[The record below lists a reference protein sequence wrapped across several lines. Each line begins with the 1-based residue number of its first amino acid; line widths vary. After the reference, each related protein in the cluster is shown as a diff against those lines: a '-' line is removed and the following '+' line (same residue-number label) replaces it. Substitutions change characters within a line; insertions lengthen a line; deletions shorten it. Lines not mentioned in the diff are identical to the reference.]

1 MKFTYLF
8 AALLTIS
15 IQLIAQDKPTNN
27 ASLIGLKTNSGSLYG
42 TLLMPNHINGK
53 IPVALIIAGSGPTD
67 RDGNNAMMKNN
78 SLKMLAESLA
88 NNGIASLRYDKRGI
102 GESKAALIS
111 EVNLSFEDLIQD
123 AQQWVRMLKEN
134 KKFSKII
141 IIGHSEGSLIG
152 MNAAKNANGF
162 ISLAGAGRSADLILK
177 EQLGAQPKQVQDLC
191 FPIIDSLT
199 AGKLVDNV
207 NPMLNSLFR
216 SSVQPYMI
224 SWFKH
229 NPQQDIKQLKFPC
242 LIIQG
247 DNDLQVSISDARL
260 LADAKNN
267 NQLVIIEKMNHI
279 FKIIDSGDRSAN
291 VAAYSNPTMPI
302 SNEMTEKISH
312 YIGSLDGAF

>member
-27 ASLIGLKTNSGSLYG
+27 ASLIGLKTNLGSLYG

-134 KKFSKII
+134 KNFSKII

-177 EQLGAQPKQVQDLC
+177 EQLGAQPKQIQDLC

-267 NQLVIIEKMNHI
+267 NQLVIIEKMNHV

-302 SNEMTEKISH
+302 SNEMAEKISH
-312 YIGSLDGAF
+312 YIKSLY

>member
-134 KKFSKII
+134 KNFSKII

-162 ISLAGAGRSADLILK
+162 ISLAGAGRSTDLILK
-177 EQLGAQPKQVQDLC
+177 EQLGAQPKQIQDLC

-267 NQLVIIEKMNHI
+267 NQLVIIEKMNHV

-302 SNEMTEKISH
+302 SNEMAEKISH
-312 YIGSLDGAF
+312 YIKSLY

>member
-134 KKFSKII
+134 KNFSKII

-177 EQLGAQPKQVQDLC
+177 EQLGAQPKQIQDLC

-267 NQLVIIEKMNHI
+267 NQLVIIEKMNHV

-302 SNEMTEKISH
+302 SNEMAEKISH
-312 YIGSLDGAF
+312 YIKSLY

>member
-1 MKFTYLF
+1 MKKSFLF
-8 AALLTIS
+8 IITVFIINTLLAQESMNYSTQFVQLGIS
-15 IQLIAQDKPTNN
+15 T
-27 ASLIGLKTNSGSLYG
+27 GSLHG
-42 TLLMPNHINGK
+42 TLLIPNTVK
-53 IPVALIIAGSGPTD
+53 EKVPVALIIAGSGPTD

-111 EVNLSFEDLIQD
+111 EANLSFEDLIQD
-123 AQQWVRMLKEN
+123 AQQWVQMLKEN

-229 NPQQDIKQLKFPC
+229 NPQQDIKQLKFSC

-247 DNDLQVSISDARL
+247 DNDLQVSISDSRL
-260 LADAKNN
+260 LADAKNI

-291 VAAYSNPTMPI
+291 VAAYSNPDLPI
-302 SNEMTEKISH
+302 SIVLVEKVTK
-312 YIGSLDGAF
+312 YINSVK

>member
-42 TLLMPNHINGK
+42 TLLKPNHINGK

-134 KKFSKII
+134 KNFSKII

-247 DNDLQVSISDARL
+247 DNDLQVSISDARF

-267 NQLVIIEKMNHI
+267 NQLMIIEKMNHV

-302 SNEMTEKISH
+302 SNEMAEKISH
-312 YIGSLDGAF
+312 YIKSLY

>member
-42 TLLMPNHINGK
+42 TLLMPKHINGK

-134 KKFSKII
+134 KNFSKII

-260 LADAKNN
+260 LSDAKNN

-279 FKIIDSGDRSAN
+279 FKIIESGDRSAN
-291 VAAYSNPTMPI
+291 VAAYSDPSMPI
-302 SNEMTEKISH
+302 STGLAEAIVK
-312 YIGSLDGAF
+312 YINSK

>member
-1 MKFTYLF
+1 
-8 AALLTIS
+8 
-15 IQLIAQDKPTNN
+15 
-27 ASLIGLKTNSGSLYG
+27 
-42 TLLMPNHINGK
+42 
-53 IPVALIIAGSGPTD
+53 
-67 RDGNNAMMKNN
+67 
-78 SLKMLAESLA
+78 MLAESLA

-111 EVNLSFEDLIQD
+111 EANLSFEDLIQD
-123 AQQWVRMLKEN
+123 AQQWVQILKEN

-247 DNDLQVSISDARL
+247 DNDLQVSINDARL

-302 SNEMTEKISH
+302 SNEMAEKISH
-312 YIGSLDGAF
+312 YIKSLY

>member
-134 KKFSKII
+134 KNFSRII

-177 EQLGAQPKQVQDLC
+177 EQLGAQPKQIQDLC

-267 NQLVIIEKMNHI
+267 NQLVIIEKMNHV

-302 SNEMTEKISH
+302 SNEMAEKISH
-312 YIGSLDGAF
+312 YIKSLY

>member
-1 MKFTYLF
+1 MKFTHLF

-111 EVNLSFEDLIQD
+111 EANLSFEDLIQD
-123 AQQWVRMLKEN
+123 AQQWVRILKEN

-279 FKIIDSGDRSAN
+279 FKIIESGDRSAN
-291 VAAYSNPTMPI
+291 VAAYSDPSMPI

-312 YIGSLDGAF
+312 YIKSLY